1 MKSSFALCSGHS
13 VSIRSALC
21 ACASSPRS
29 TKSLT
34 MYFRFTVWSEK
45 WVRAHCWNSV
55 SSSTFSSHQTSSV
68 MQSNK
73 IDLRVQMME
82 KSRYPFLMECIYSLL
97 MIIPQGRIFESL
109 KNRVDVLNHV
119 DVMEPRPQK
128 HYRRDLE
135 VYLGEFQRALRLQ
148 PS

>member
-1 MKSSFALCSGHS
+1 
-13 VSIRSALC
+13 
-21 ACASSPRS
+21 
-29 TKSLT
+29 
-34 MYFRFTVWSEK
+34 
-45 WVRAHCWNSV
+45 
-55 SSSTFSSHQTSSV
+55 
-68 MQSNK
+68 
-73 IDLRVQMME
+73 MME